1 MYVCRSR
8 LDNLLKGSDY
18 IMIRTI
24 KGALEEIKA
33 RDPKSDITMYAIRRM
48 IKNNEI
54 PYIRSGKKYLLNVE
68 KLIDYV
74 SGVKESD

>member
-1 MYVCRSR
+1 
-8 LDNLLKGSDY
+8 
-18 IMIRTI
+18 MIRTI

-33 RDPKSDITMYAIRRM
+33 RDPKSDITMYAIRQ
-48 IKNNEI
+48 IVKEGKI

-68 KLIDYV
+68 KLIDYI

>member
-1 MYVCRSR
+1 
-8 LDNLLKGSDY
+8 
-18 IMIRTI
+18 MIRTI

-68 KLIDYV
+68 KLIDYLN
-74 SGVKESD
+74 GNQK